1 MLKFLGLCKKNGE
14 KNMIRVRNEITPKDM
29 NANVNAQLIKP
40 MAIRF
45 TIGAAVLALGIAL
58 ICLSN
63 VKWLGVILT
72 ILGGLFCLL
81 LIVMYFIVRRSAS
94 KQSGLIDKKI
104 EFEYRFDPRFFS
116 VTQYI
121 KGKKQGIMN
130 LNYQDIA
137 KYKETKDKFYI
148 YLKNNQSLIVYK
160 QVRYAEGS
168 PEALHKLLK
177 ERCGKKK

>member
-1 MLKFLGLCKKNGE
+1 
-14 KNMIRVRNEITPKDM
+14 MIRVRNEITPKDM
-29 NANVNAQLIKP
+29 NSNVNAQLIKP
-40 MAIRF
+40 MSIRF
-45 TIGAAVLALGIAL
+45 AIGIVVLALGIVLIAL
-58 ICLSN
+58 TN
-63 VKWLGVILT
+63 VKWLGIIFA

-81 LIVMYFIVRRSAS
+81 LIVMLIIVKRSAS

-130 LNYQDIA
+130 LNYQDISRF
-137 KYKETKDKFYI
+137 KETKDKFYL

-160 QVRYAEGS
+160 NIKYAEGS
-168 PEALHKLLK
+168 PEALHRLLN
-177 ERCGKKK
+177 ERCANK